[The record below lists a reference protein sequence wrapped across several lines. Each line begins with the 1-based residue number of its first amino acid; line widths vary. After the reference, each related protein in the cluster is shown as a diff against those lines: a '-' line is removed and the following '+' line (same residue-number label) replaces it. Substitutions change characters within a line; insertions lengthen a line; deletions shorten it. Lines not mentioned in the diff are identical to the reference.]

1 MQAFTVKVLL
11 IIRYGWC
18 IGENVSGLLMISHRT
33 FVHVLLSILLVV
45 QQEKVKDTQNYS
57 RLSE

>member
-1 MQAFTVKVLL
+1 MKVLL